1 MPLGLL
7 HMPKLYLPMS
17 VQKTKSEG
25 QMNSALEAYFAAVE
39 SEHRGTRWAFWTV
52 VVCAGYLLVRI
63 L

>member
-1 MPLGLL
+1 ML

-39 SEHRGTRWAFWTV
+39 SEHRGTRWALWV
-52 VVCAGYLLVRI
+52 VIGSAVYLFVRI
-63 L
+63 IL